1 LAVVGRDVLS
11 GLTGVLAP
19 TENGEI
25 IFGSLL
31 RLIFFVKF

>member
-11 GLTGVLAP
+11 GLTGALAP
-19 TENGEI
+19 TENREI